1 MFAIALRVL
10 VTCFAMPRRG
20 TTSPRHMAGVGRE
33 DATSAAAGFDV
44 EAAFDPDFD
53 FDALFAADDT
63 DTEAQVAKRGVPRHR
78 IAIAVAV
85 TLAAL
90 PLLLL
95 DNFQANASTPARVD
109 ASAAHLD
116 LAPTGPPLALDSV
129 ATPYVSI
136 AAPTTVTPVTVP
148 AAVVFN
154 AAAPTTAAVAAPTT
168 TLAPTTTTTAKSKF
182 AAASAS
188 VTTATTAKPA
198 PATTT
203 TVKPTT
209 TTVKPTTTTTKP
221 PAPATTVAAAA
232 ARPGDPA
239 SDASWE
245 ALAKC
250 EAGGNWAANTG
261 NGYYGG
267 LQFSL
272 ATWQNLGG
280 SGYPHQAS
288 KATQIALGR
297 KLYARSGWNAWPG
310 CAAKLGWT

>member
-1 MFAIALRVL
+1 
-10 VTCFAMPRRG
+10 MPRRR
-20 TTSPRHMAGVGRE
+20 TTSPRHLAGVRRE
-33 DATSAAAGFDV
+33 GAASAAADFDV

-53 FDALFAADDT
+53 FDALFAADQADPEGP
-63 DTEAQVAKRGVPRHR
+63 EARTRVPGHR

-90 PLLLL
+90 PLLFL
-95 DNFQANASTPARVD
+95 DNFQANASTRARVD
-109 ASAAHLD
+109 ASAALGD

-148 AAVVFN
+148 AAVVFDVT
-154 AAAPTTAAVAAPTT
+154 APTPAAVAPSSTTAPTAEPAT
-168 TLAPTTTTTAKSKF
+168 TVARSKL

-188 VTTATTAKPA
+188 VTTPTTVKATTTTPKPAPTTTAKPA
-198 PATTT
+198 TTA
-203 TVKPTT
+203 VKPTT
-209 TTVKPTTTTTKP
+209 TTAKP
-221 PAPATTVAAAA
+221 PAPTTTVAAVP

-250 EAGGNWAANTG
+250 ESGGNWAANTG

-280 SGYPHQAS
+280 TGYPHQAS

-310 CAAKLGWT
+310 CAANLGWT